1 MFLDVPEFAS
11 DANIANPMRHLLQ
24 FISIPLRR
32 KQKMHIDILNS
43 VYDNHKSKST
53 FQTNL
58 KGRASSSILTMTM
71 TAAPGT
77 MSTTNT
83 SSESGIATDTNT
95 EKAAL
100 LKKAQAMIELER
112 SLTATIEKVEPWLP
126 NCNAASNTS
135 SRPRVRPL
143 PTSMEQVDVI
153 LAVARNWAA
162 RTSAP
167 AGWNPAAPVMGFT
180 TPNPMP
186 HQLRGGALAGMQL
199 ERARQGERDK
209 KRQRLEQQ
217 QKLKESE
224 RAAVAANKK
233 SEDDSNTNPNKDS
246 SPMDLDLATDEKDAL
261 DPKHREI
268 SKHEHELQRS
278 KSELSR
284 QAQAAQRN
292 ARTAPQQQDVS
303 MNLSDSSSDEDD

>member
-1 MFLDVPEFAS
+1 M
-11 DANIANPMRHLLQ
+11 
-24 FISIPLRR
+24 
-32 KQKMHIDILNS
+32 
-43 VYDNHKSKST
+43 T
-53 FQTNL
+53 
-58 KGRASSSILTMTM
+58 TM
-71 TAAPGT
+71 TAPG
-77 MSTTNT
+77 TTNT
-83 SSESGIATDTNT
+83 ISESAMDTDTT
-95 EKAAL
+95 SDDSAL
-100 LKKAQAMIELER
+100 LKKAQAMIELEQ

-126 NCNAASNTS
+126 NVNAASSASGNAS

-143 PTSMEQVDVI
+143 PTSMAQVDVI

-217 QKLKESE
+217 QKQIESE
-224 RAAVAANKK
+224 KVAANKK
-233 SEDDSNTNPNKDS
+233 SEDDSNTNPND
-246 SPMDLDLATDEKDAL
+246 MDLGTDEKDAL

-268 SKHEHELQRS
+268 SKLEHELQRS

-284 QAQAAQRN
+284 QAQAAQRERN
-292 ARTAPQQQDVS
+292 ARTASQQQDVS
-303 MNLSDSSSDEDD
+303 MNLSDSSSSDDE

>member
-1 MFLDVPEFAS
+1 
-11 DANIANPMRHLLQ
+11 
-24 FISIPLRR
+24 
-32 KQKMHIDILNS
+32 
-43 VYDNHKSKST
+43 
-53 FQTNL
+53 
-58 KGRASSSILTMTM
+58 MTM
-71 TAAPGT
+71 ATITAPGT
-77 MSTTNT
+77 MSTTNS
-83 SSESGIATDTNT
+83 SSESGMATDANA

-100 LKKAQAMIELER
+100 LKKAQAMIELEQ

-126 NCNAASNTS
+126 NCNAGNNTS

-224 RAAVAANKK
+224 IAASKK
-233 SEDDSNTNPNKDS
+233 SEDDSTNKD
-246 SPMDLDLATDEKDAL
+246 PMDLDLATDEKDAL

-268 SKHEHELQRS
+268 SKLDHELQRS

-284 QAQAAQRN
+284 QAHAAQRERN
-292 ARTAPQQQDVS
+292 ARTAPQLQDVS

>member
-1 MFLDVPEFAS
+1 
-11 DANIANPMRHLLQ
+11 
-24 FISIPLRR
+24 
-32 KQKMHIDILNS
+32 
-43 VYDNHKSKST
+43 
-53 FQTNL
+53 
-58 KGRASSSILTMTM
+58 MTM
-71 TAAPGT
+71 TTMTAPGT

-83 SSESGIATDTNT
+83 SSSESGMATDTNA

-100 LKKAQAMIELER
+100 LKKAQAMIELEQ

-126 NCNAASNTS
+126 SYNAGNNASS

-224 RAAVAANKK
+224 RAAIAASKK
-233 SEDDSNTNPNKDS
+233 SEDDSNTNPNA
-246 SPMDLDLATDEKDAL
+246 MDLDLATDEKDAL

-268 SKHEHELQRS
+268 SKLDHELQRS

-284 QAQAAQRN
+284 QAQAAQRERN
-292 ARTAPQQQDVS
+292 ARTAPQLQDVS

>member
-1 MFLDVPEFAS
+1 MHFPLEF
-11 DANIANPMRHLLQ
+11 
-24 FISIPLRR
+24 
-32 KQKMHIDILNS
+32 IDILGS
-43 VYDNHKSKST
+43 VSQNPNNRPNGIKMEIRGKIRT
-53 FQTNL
+53 TAL
-58 KGRASSSILTMTM
+58 CIMTM
-71 TAAPGT
+71 TTTAITAPGT

-83 SSESGIATDTNT
+83 GGESGIATDTNA

-100 LKKAQAMIELER
+100 LKKAQAMIELEQ
-112 SLTATIEKVEPWLP
+112 SLTAAIEKVEPWLP
-126 NCNAASNTS
+126 NCNSGSNTS

-143 PTSMEQVDVI
+143 PTNMEQVDVI

-224 RAAVAANKK
+224 RAAVAASKK
-233 SEDDSNTNPNKDS
+233 SENDSNTT
-246 SPMDLDLATDEKDAL
+246 PMDLDLVTDEKDAL

-268 SKHEHELQRS
+268 SKHDHELQRS
-278 KSELSR
+278 TSVLSR
-284 QAQAAQRN
+284 QAQAAQRERI
-292 ARTAPQQQDVS
+292 ARSAPQLQDVS

>member
-1 MFLDVPEFAS
+1 
-11 DANIANPMRHLLQ
+11 
-24 FISIPLRR
+24 
-32 KQKMHIDILNS
+32 
-43 VYDNHKSKST
+43 
-53 FQTNL
+53 
-58 KGRASSSILTMTM
+58 MT
-71 TAAPGT
+71 APGT

-83 SSESGIATDTNT
+83 SSESAA

-100 LKKAQAMIELER
+100 LKKAQAMIELEQ

-126 NCNAASNTS
+126 NANAASNAS
-135 SRPRVRPL
+135 SLPRVRPL

-217 QKLKESE
+217 QKQIESE
-224 RAAVAANKK
+224 RAATAANKK
-233 SEDDSNTNPNKDS
+233 AKNDSNTNQNKDY
-246 SPMDLDLATDEKDAL
+246 SPMDLDLITDEKDAL

-268 SKHEHELQRS
+268 AKHEQELQRS

-284 QAQAAQRN
+284 QAQAAQRERI
-292 ARTAPQQQDVS
+292 ARSAPQQQDVS
-303 MNLSDSSSDEDD
+303 MNLSDSSSSDEDD